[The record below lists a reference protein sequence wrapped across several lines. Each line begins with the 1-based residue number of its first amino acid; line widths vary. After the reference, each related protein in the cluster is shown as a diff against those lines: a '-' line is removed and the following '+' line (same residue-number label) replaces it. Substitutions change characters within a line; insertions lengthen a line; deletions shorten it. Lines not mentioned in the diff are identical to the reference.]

1 MSERLFQ
8 SVMFQES
15 GGLRVAGRSRASEY
29 NRGRNEDAMLYVP
42 EAQLAIV
49 MDGSSGSLGGRAA
62 SREGALYLADRLG
75 TRKST
80 SVASTVRE
88 IRRAL
93 LDCSPHIEETTGA
106 RTTAVLVKLVDTKNG
121 RDAVF
126 GNLGDS
132 RGYHFANDSL
142 TRITRDHSLLHAT
155 TISQAKKDAADERMD
170 RVATFEELAL
180 LKEIDPVAWRLICQ
194 RNWVVQI
201 LGEQQSLYPSNDRS
215 NIKLKKDMKLSPRTN
230 VVTLEREN
238 KILLTSDG
246 VHDNLT
252 IDHMEFILA
261 SSLSNNL
268 ATAIVARA
276 YKASQDYTPR
286 SEQDDMT
293 AVVLSVR

>member
-8 SVMFQES
+8 SAMIQES
-15 GGLRVAGRSRASEY
+15 EGIQAAGRSRASEY
-29 NRGRNEDAMLYVP
+29 NIGRNEDAMLYIP
-42 EAQLAIV
+42 EAQLAII
-49 MDGSSGSLGGRAA
+49 MDGSSGSLDGRAA

-75 TRKST
+75 ARKST
-80 SVASTVRE
+80 SVANTARE

-93 LDCSPHIEETTGA
+93 SDASPHIKETTGA
-106 RTTAVLVKLVDTKNG
+106 RTTAVLVKIVDTKNG

-132 RGYHFANDSL
+132 RGYHFANGSL
-142 TRITRDHSLLHAT
+142 NRMTRDHSLLHAT
-155 TISQAKKDAADERMD
+155 TLSQTRKDAADERMD
-170 RVATFEELAL
+170 RVATFEELEL
-180 LKEIDPVAWRLICQ
+180 LKEIDPAAWQLICQ

-201 LGEQQSLYPSNDRS
+201 LGEQQSLYPSNDHFNFKFKR
-215 NIKLKKDMKLSPRTN
+215 DMKLSPRTN
-230 VVTLEREN
+230 VVTLERGN

-252 IDHMEFILA
+252 IDHMEFILR

-268 ATAIVARA
+268 ATAIVTRA

-293 AVVLSVR
+293 ALVLSVG